1 VLPARTRA
9 SQRARIAKIV
19 ARLPESDVREQQ
31 HVAYSVRGKK
41 FAYHLVD
48 HHGDDRVSFQCKAE
62 KGVNRSLVDS
72 DPERF
77 FMPPYMAQHGWIGM
91 WLDDGPVDWDEIEAY
106 LVDAYRL
113 TAPKSLTRDL

>member
-1 VLPARTRA
+1 VLPAKARA

-19 ARLPESDVREQQ
+19 ARLPEAEVREQQ
-31 HVAYSVRGKK
+31 HVACSVRGKK

-62 KGVNRSLVDS
+62 KGVNRSLVES
-72 DPERF
+72 DPDRF